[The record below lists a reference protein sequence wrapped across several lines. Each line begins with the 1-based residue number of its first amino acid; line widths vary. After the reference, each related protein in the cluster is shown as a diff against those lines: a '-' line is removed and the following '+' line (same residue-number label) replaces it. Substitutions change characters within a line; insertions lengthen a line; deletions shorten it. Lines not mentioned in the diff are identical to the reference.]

1 MKRIQVEDISDLPK
15 AASNFLT
22 HFTQA
27 QIVAFDAEM
36 GGGKTTFIKELCKQL
51 NVNETVNSPT
61 FSIVNEY
68 STKDNQLV
76 YHFDLYRLKDVREL
90 LDIGFEDY
98 LHQDAWVFIEWPQ
111 IAEPFLPENTIF
123 VTIEEQENGVRTICF

>member
-1 MKRIQVEDISDLPK
+1 MKRIQVEDISGLPE

-36 GGGKTTFIKELCKQL
+36 GVGKTTFIKELCKQL
-51 NVNETVNSPT
+51 NVKETVNSPT

-98 LHQDAWVFIEWPQ
+98 LHQNAWIFIEWPK
-111 IAEPFLPENTIF
+111 IAEPFLPEDTIL
-123 VTIEEQENGVRTICF
+123 VTIEEQENGARIIRF

>member
-22 HFTQA
+22 YFTQA
-27 QIVAFDAEM
+27 RIVAFDAEM
-36 GGGKTTFIKELCKQL
+36 GVGKTTFIKELCKQL
-51 NVNETVNSPT
+51 NVKETVNSPT

-68 STKDNQLV
+68 SAKGNQLV

-98 LHQDAWVFIEWPQ
+98 LHQNAWVFIEWPQ
-111 IAEPFLPENTIF
+111 IAEQFLPEDTIF
-123 VTIEEQENGVRTICF
+123 VTMEEQENGARIIRF